1 MVVIDHLDHATTQRA
16 DLVLPAATF
25 AEGSGTL
32 VNNEGR
38 AQRLYAVFEP
48 PLDVQASWRWL
59 QDLMMAAGRSGGV
72 RWQVLDDV
80 VAAMS
85 AAIPELK
92 ELIAA
97 APAADFRTTGGRIP
111 RQSHRY
117 SGRTAMHAD
126 ISVHEPKPPE
136 DVDAP
141 LAFSMEG
148 HDSPPPPPSPLIP
161 RFWSPGWN
169 SVQSLNKFQSDIGG
183 PLRGGDPGR
192 RLIEPQNAGPPTY
205 FTDIPPRGEPR
216 PGGWQFVALHHIFG
230 SEELSL
236 LSSGVAELVPQPY
249 LALRPEDAAR
259 LGVTE
264 DDPVTVTIDDVT
276 LQVAVKLD
284 PGLPENT
291 AGLPSGLPRMPV
303 LSLPAFGTIE
313 RGIEDE

>member
-1 MVVIDHLDHATTQRA
+1 MVIDHLDNATTQQA
-16 DLVLPAATF
+16 DLILPAATF

-38 AQRLYAVFEP
+38 AQRFYAVFEP
-48 PLDVQASWRWL
+48 PRDVQASWRWL
-59 QDLMMAAGRSGGV
+59 MDLMAAAGRSEGV

-80 VAAMS
+80 VAAVS
-85 AAIPELK
+85 TAIPALE
-92 ELIAA
+92 ELIAV
-97 APAADFRTTGGRIP
+97 APPAGFRTTGGRIP
-111 RQSHRY
+111 RQSHRF

-216 PGGWQFVALHHIFG
+216 QGVWQFVALHHIFG

-236 LSSGVAELVPQPY
+236 LSSGRAC
-249 LALRPEDAAR
+249 AA
-259 LGVTE
+259 
-264 DDPVTVTIDDVT
+264 T
-276 LQVAVKLD
+276 L
-284 PGLPENT
+284 
-291 AGLPSGLPRMPV
+291 SGTTP
-303 LSLPAFGTIE
+303 
-313 RGIEDE
+313 